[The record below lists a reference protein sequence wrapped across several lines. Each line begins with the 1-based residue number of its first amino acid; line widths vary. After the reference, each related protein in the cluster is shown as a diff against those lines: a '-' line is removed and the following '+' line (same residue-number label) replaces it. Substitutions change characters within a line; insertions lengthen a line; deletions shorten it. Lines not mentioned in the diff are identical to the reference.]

1 MKKIMT
7 KIKETVARTSVSGD
21 RWLEEAKLVLLTEDK
36 AVISCRS
43 QFAADIVK
51 NRFSSQ
57 IKGVFWDVCGCDP
70 EIITVDEEVYQTL
83 VKRREKEDEDAKL
96 YDEILLMRQEVAE
109 LMEEVDFLMG
119 VIEKAEEEY
128 AKLNA

>member
-1 MKKIMT
+1 MQKIMT

-51 NRFSSQ
+51 TRFSSQ

-70 EIITVDEEVYQTL
+70 EIITVDDEVYQIL
-83 VKRREKEDEDAKL
+83 RKRREKGDEEARL
-96 YDEILLMRQEVAE
+96 YDEILLMRQEVEE
-109 LMEEVDFLMG
+109 LMEELDFLMS

-128 AKLNA
+128 EKLNV